1 MKVYV
6 IEKGYYSDRHIIGIV
21 ETKKEADEIC
31 KVLYDTNS
39 YDKDSIGY
47 SEYDTKQF
55 QTNRLRFHVSCLY
68 DEWEAEYDDYDIYEN
83 YKENTETYEDS
94 YIIYANSP
102 DQAIKIA
109 QDMRA
114 EKLTK
119 DKGLI

>member
-55 QTNRLRFHVSCLY
+55 QTNRLRFHVSYLY
-68 DEWEAEYDDYDIYEN
+68 DEWEAEYDDYDIYES
-83 YKENTETYEDS
+83 YKENTETYEDN

-109 QDMRA
+109 QDMRT
-114 EKLTK
+114 EKLAK
-119 DKGLI
+119 DKRLI

>member
-6 IEKGYYSDRHIIGIV
+6 IEKGYYSDRHTIGIV

-55 QTNRLRFHVSCLY
+55 QINRLRFHVSCLY
-68 DEWEAEYDDYDIYEN
+68 DEWEVEYDDYDIYES
-83 YKENTETYEDS
+83 YKENTEIYEDN
-94 YIIYANSP
+94 YIIYANSLA
-102 DQAIKIA
+102 QAIKIT

-114 EKLTK
+114 EKLAK
-119 DKGLI
+119 KEGLV